1 VVEYNPLLTSLL
13 GCNTNLGFLG
23 SKEQS
28 KQALFY
34 IGPYINKNGV
44 KVIDAL
50 PLLAHAQHHALQHPS
65 VADDSETTKRQVQY
79 IVTRVLNK
87 LNSLM
92 EISDTQAAL
101 ALLGMGP
108 TVCSDIFSYYDLRS
122 TKNFVLDEYF
132 GKCRSLDDMGI
143 RLDGVDD
150 AESLGDADSYTS
162 ASIPSDSDDDDEEM
176 DDVCD
181 EMSVEGESCNE
192 EGSQNRLIFE
202 NR

>member
-1 VVEYNPLLTSLL
+1 M
-13 GCNTNLGFLG
+13 
-23 SKEQS
+23 
-28 KQALFY
+28 
-34 IGPYINKNGV
+34 
-44 KVIDAL
+44 
-50 PLLAHAQHHALQHPS
+50 
-65 VADDSETTKRQVQY
+65 
-79 IVTRVLNK
+79 TRVLNK

-132 GKCRSLDDMGI
+132 GKCHSLDDMGI

-150 AESLGDADSYTS
+150 AESLGDDSYS
-162 ASIPSDSDDDDEEM
+162 SVSSDDDEEEM
-176 DDVCD
+176 DNSCDGNLMDVD
-181 EMSVEGESCNE
+181 DDSCNGMD
-192 EGSQNRLIFE
+192 EGSENGRIIE